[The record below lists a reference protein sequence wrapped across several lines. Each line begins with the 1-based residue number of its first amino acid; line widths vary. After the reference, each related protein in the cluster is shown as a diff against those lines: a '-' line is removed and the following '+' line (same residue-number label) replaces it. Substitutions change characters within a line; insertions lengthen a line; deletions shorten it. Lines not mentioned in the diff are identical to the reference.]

1 MEIKMSNLKCVFAEN
16 KYGSYC
22 VPKNTKHRPASKT
35 VINGGIYEPE
45 TIQYILDNRGDG
57 VVVHAG
63 TFFGDFLPAISGKG
77 KRVYAFEPV
86 FENYRCAKVTLDLN
100 FEYSEDHNTY
110 LYHAALG
117 TNTFEKLTMKTVEEG
132 KHMGGGSRVE
142 KNPKNSENARFEVT
156 NSTTIDFT
164 LPSKNDVSIIQLD
177 VEGFEEEALKGAVR
191 TLRKSK
197 PILIL
202 EILDENM
209 LQSEFFTDIIFG
221 ELGYKEETML
231 HRNIV
236 LRV

>member
-1 MEIKMSNLKCVFAEN
+1 MNNLKCVFAEN

-22 VPKNTKHRPASKT
+22 VPKKSAHRPACQAIIS
-35 VINGGIYEPE
+35 GGIYEPE

-57 VVVHAG
+57 IVVHAG

-86 FENYRCAKVTLDLN
+86 FENYRCAKITLDLN
-100 FEYSEDHNTY
+100 FEYKEDHNTY
-110 LYHAALG
+110 LHHAALG
-117 TNTFEKLTMKTVEEG
+117 TSTFEKLTMMTKDNTG
-132 KHMGGGSRVE
+132 QSMGGGSRVE
-142 KNPKNSENARFEVT
+142 KNPQNSENERFEVT

-164 LPSKNDVSIIQLD
+164 LPTKTDVSIIQLD
-177 VEGFEEEALKGAVR
+177 VEGFEEEALKGAVQ

-202 EILDENM
+202 EIWDRKM

-221 ELGYKEETML
+221 ELGYKEETTL
-231 HRNIV
+231 HGNIV